1 MAEILDFKLRIIY
14 EDNHLLVV
22 EKLPGILVQG
32 DSTKRT
38 TLIEVAKRYIKEKYK
53 KPGNVFLGI
62 VHRLDRVTSGIVVF
76 ARTSKSAKRLSE
88 SFRERKIEKIYL
100 AICEGNMEKEEGKLR
115 NWLSWD
121 ENKHKTQIFDN
132 LVPQSKEALT
142 YYKVLNRFKNLSLV
156 LLLPQTGRKHQ
167 LRVQLSHIGHPI
179 LGDKKYNAKR
189 KFIKDYIALHCFKL
203 KLEHP
208 IKKEI
213 MEFKINPPSFWNN
226 LFPMIHEI
234 VEKI

>member
-1 MAEILDFKLRIIY
+1 MAEILDFKLRVIY

-100 AICEGNMEKEEGKLR
+100 AICEGIMEREEGVLKNWVIWDEKE
-115 NWLSWD
+115 
-121 ENKHKTQIFDN
+121 H
-132 LVPQSKEALT
+132 
-142 YYKVLNRFKNLSLV
+142 
-156 LLLPQTGRKHQ
+156 
-167 LRVQLSHIGHPI
+167 
-179 LGDKKYNAKR
+179 
-189 KFIKDYIALHCFKL
+189 
-203 KLEHP
+203 
-208 IKKEI
+208 
-213 MEFKINPPSFWNN
+213 
-226 LFPMIHEI
+226 
-234 VEKI
+234 